1 MSRYPFFDHP
11 LDTRYDWQASD
22 RLGKDHWRI
31 LVPFRLMLSERQWV
45 HVPAGVLSDGGSIP
59 RLVHNVVSPWGK
71 LGQAYA
77 MHDQL
82 CEYLSLT
89 VDGTPVS
96 ITRAR
101 CDELLYVAMQVL
113 GATSLE
119 LAKVR
124 AAVDLYRKAAGVTEP
139 SNTAL
144 KRSLEASWRG

>member
-22 RLGKDHWRI
+22 KLGKDHWRV

-45 HVPAGVLSDGGSIP
+45 HVPAGMLSDGGSIP
-59 RLVHNVVSPWGK
+59 RLVQNMVSPWGK
-71 LGQAYA
+71 LGQAYV

-89 VDGTPVS
+89 VDGRPVP
-96 ITRAR
+96 ITRQR

-113 GATSLE
+113 GATPAE
-119 LAKVR
+119 LGTVR
-124 AAVDLYRKAAGVTEP
+124 AAVDLYRRAAGVTRP
-139 SNTAL
+139 SSIAL
-144 KRSLEASWRG
+144 KRSLEAGWQT

>member
-1 MSRYPFFDHP
+1 MSAFPHFDGP
-11 LDTRYDWQASD
+11 LDTRYDREASA
-22 RLGKDHWRI
+22 RLGKDHWRN
-31 LVPFRLMLSERQWV
+31 LGRFRLMLSPRQWV
-45 HVPAGVLSDGGSIP
+45 DVPAGILSDGGTIP
-59 RLVHNVVSPWGK
+59 RLMQNVVSPWGK
-71 LGQAYA
+71 LGQAYV

-89 VDGTPVS
+89 VDGKPVP
-96 ITRAR
+96 ITRTR

-113 GATSLE
+113 GATPAE

-144 KRSLEASWRG
+144 KRELEASWRE

>member
-1 MSRYPFFDHP
+1 MNAFPYFDGP
-11 LDTRYDWQASD
+11 LDTRYDRKASVA
-22 RLGKDHWRI
+22 LGKDHWRN
-31 LVPFRLMLSERQWV
+31 LGRFRLMLSERQWAD
-45 HVPAGVLSDGGSIP
+45 VPAGILSDGGTIP
-59 RLVHNVVSPWGK
+59 RLVQNVVSPWGK
-71 LGQAYA
+71 LGQAYV

-89 VDGTPVS
+89 VDGRPVP

-113 GATSLE
+113 GATPLE
-119 LAKVR
+119 LTKVR
-124 AAVDLYRKAAGVTEP
+124 AAVDLYRKAAGVTKP